1 MKFAQDI
8 IRKPRVTEKAT
19 SLLEDNKY
27 TFEVDVRANKSE
39 IKRAVEELFKV
50 KVLSVNTVRVK
61 GKKVRRQKAVG
72 FKPEVKKAIVTLAPG
87 DRIEIYEGV

>member
-19 SLLEDNKY
+19 MLLEDNKY

-50 KVLSVNTVRVK
+50 KVLKVNTVRVK
-61 GKKVRRQKAVG
+61 GKEVRRQQAVG
-72 FKPEVKKAIVTLAPG
+72 YKPEVKKAIVTLAPG